1 MLPMVIKLTCLSAVL
16 HRPLAG
22 PSGLGKSLWSRKPAG
37 RPGLA
42 GPGLPCLG
50 NRGGSCRSPRRRRRP
65 TKGWALKPDQPGCGA
80 RSAVAPVDS
89 RGRCFRC
96 FRRSSQSKTTSPSKT
111 ATRLVGRGP
120 VDRRGRG
127 CRSRRERCQP
137 CGEEGRPAP
146 RLPGVPLAAPRRAR
160 GSPRGVESRSP
171 IPKGR
176 QQSQARLGVGRD
188 SGRARRGARGMSWE
202 PGKEEQGAFG
212 LGRRRRS
219 RRSSSSGRALWSA
232 WSCCWGNT
240 KRK

>member
-127 CRSRRERCQP
+127 CRSRRERCQL
-137 CGEEGRPAP
+137 CGEEGRPVGA
-146 RLPGVPLAAPRRAR
+146 LGC
-160 GSPRGVESRSP
+160 RGVKDLTEG
-171 IPKGR
+171 KGVIR
-176 QQSQARLGVGRD
+176 AERAARDLSD
-188 SGRARRGARGMSWE
+188 D
-202 PGKEEQGAFG
+202 G
-212 LGRRRRS
+212 LGLVLRVSHRHSLPTRTSCLPAAS
-219 RRSSSSGRALWSA
+219 R
-232 WSCCWGNT
+232 
-240 KRK
+240 